1 MNCNQMETVILNY
14 IKGDYVSGR
23 LHGADRAAAES
34 HLAACAGCRE
44 RAEGFGLVARV
55 LDDWDTPEISPWFNA
70 RLRQRI
76 ASEEA
81 ARWNWTRPL
90 EWLRRPAT
98 AAAFATILV
107 AGSAAVWI
115 ARPAEVKA
123 PVKVQAPVQ
132 HKTDELM
139 PVVDDFDML
148 ANFDVITEL
157 KDKPKKN
164 EI

>member
-1 MNCNQMETVILNY
+1 MNCKQMEAVIL
-14 IKGDYVSGR
+14 DYVSGR
-23 LHGADRAAAES
+23 LNGADRAAAGI
-34 HLAACAGCRE
+34 HLAACSVCRE

-55 LDDWDTPEISPWFNA
+55 LEDWDTPEISPWFNA

-76 ASEEA
+76 ANEEA
-81 ARWNWTRPL
+81 ARWNWTRTL
-90 EWLRRPAT
+90 DWLRRPAT
-98 AAAFATILV
+98 AAAFAAILV
-107 AGSAAVWI
+107 AGSATVWM
-115 ARPAEVKA
+115 ARPAEVPA
-123 PVKVQAPVQ
+123 PVNVQGPVQ

-157 KDKPKKN
+157 KDKAKKS